1 MRIFLLLLLLLHS
14 FSGQAQ
20 AFLDP
25 NCEIYWK
32 AFSLSA
38 DSPSLLHDLYLPD
51 NQAQPPAPEASGQ
64 KHSSSVTEPSGVRQQ
79 GRVLLALTVV
89 PPPEEYLYGPE
100 TTDGLPTRIETLY
113 APLAAFPMTPMSAKE
128 MDALLRDKG
137 EPLPVRYP
145 APVPKR
151 DTVFLG
157 TGPEKGAD
165 GDLPIYA
172 GPLTFWTEMP
182 VTLSGLGGVAARI
195 TLSGLLCS
203 PVSCTP
209 ASGTLD
215 LSWSAAELRS
225 FPPAENEPWW
235 DTLAAGQN
243 VYIEPPGDVRA
254 ALSAFA
260 EEARG
265 NSAEK
270 ALEEAELTRQA
281 AAFSTLDPSFFMP
294 ALEVQ
299 FLGEALFFGLL
310 AGLLL
315 NLMPCVLPVVSL
327 KFSAL
332 MAVTNMTD
340 KQEQARA
347 FRTHCLIFSVGI
359 MVWFLVL
366 AFLLGVAGWAW
377 GELFQRPVVIVILG
391 LVLFLLGLSLFGV
404 FSLPILNL
412 KISSDS
418 HPHWQSFASGLLAT
432 LLATPCSG
440 PLLGGVLAWAI
451 RQPLPILVLA
461 VASVGLGMCLPYCV
475 LALCPRLV
483 HLVPRPGTWTIRLE
497 QLLGFFLMGSVVY
510 LTTLLPGNWI
520 PAFLFNLFAVA
531 FAAWLWGQIGHLR
544 ASRFR
549 RMFSRAI
556 AVFVLFLSA
565 TWGYASINPDRTWE
579 VFDPQTFLE
588 SLGKESMLLDFT
600 ADWCP
605 SCKALEHTTLNKAR
619 MDDLRRR
626 YNVRTIRVDITRNA
640 AAGREL
646 LRALDSTSIPV
657 LALFPKG
664 DKAKQPVVLRD
675 LVTPAQLEEAA
686 SATYGASSDF
696 SRLRKA
702 LSTENFGLKPASAH
716 P

>member
-1 MRIFLLLLLLLHS
+1 MRIFLLVFLLLCN
-14 FSGQAQ
+14 FPGQPQ
-20 AFLDP
+20 AFFEP

-32 AFSLSA
+32 AFLLPA
-38 DSPSLLHDLYLPD
+38 DSPPLNRSFSSQDGQEPLPSDASQQTSLFS
-51 NQAQPPAPEASGQ
+51 PESIKDAGASNDHR
-64 KHSSSVTEPSGVRQQ
+64 KL
-79 GRVLLALTVV
+79 LLALTVV

-100 TTDGLPTRIETLY
+100 SADGLPTRVEATFT
-113 APLAAFPMTPMSAKE
+113 PLSAFPMTPMSGKE
-128 MDALLRDKG
+128 MDALMRDKG
-137 EPLPVRYP
+137 ESLAVRYP
-145 APVPKR
+145 APSLKK
-151 DTVFLG
+151 DTIFSG
-157 TGPEKGAD
+157 TGPDAGAD
-165 GDLPIYA
+165 GDLPVYA
-172 GPLTFWTEMP
+172 GPLTFWTEVP
-182 VTLSGLGGVAARI
+182 VTVSGLGGVAARV

-203 PVSCTP
+203 AVSCAP
-209 ASGTLD
+209 ASGSLD
-215 LSWSAAELRS
+215 LTLSAAELRA
-225 FPPAENEPWW
+225 FPPAESQPWW
-235 DTLAAGQN
+235 TALNSGDS
-243 VYIEPPGDVRA
+243 VFIEPPEGVRA
-254 ALSAFA
+254 ALSALSKA
-260 EEARG
+260 PEGVDE
-265 NSAEK
+265 
-270 ALEEAELTRQA
+270 ALEEAELARQT
-281 AAFSTLDPSFFMP
+281 AAFSTLEPAFFMP

-310 AGLLL
+310 AGMLL

-347 FRTHCLIFSVGI
+347 FRTHCLIFSLGI
-359 MVWFLVL
+359 MAWFIIL

-404 FSLPILNL
+404 FSLPILSL
-412 KISSDS
+412 RISSDS

-451 RQPLPILVLA
+451 RQPLPILVLSIT
-461 VASVGLGMCLPYCV
+461 SVGLGMCLPYCV

-531 FAAWLWGQIGHLR
+531 LAAWLWGQIGHLR

-549 RMFSRAI
+549 RFASRAV
-556 AVFVLFLSA
+556 AVFVLLLSA
-565 TWGYASINPDRTWE
+565 SWGYASINPDRTWE

-588 SLGKESMLLDFT
+588 SLGKEPMLLDFT

-664 DKAKQPVVLRD
+664 DNAKQPVVLRD
-675 LVTPAQLEEAA
+675 LVTPSQLEEAA
-686 SATYGASSDF
+686 SATYGASDF
-696 SRLRKA
+696 SRLRKV
-702 LSTENFGLKPASAH
+702 LSTENFGIKPAAAH
-716 P
+716 Q